1 MNTMKNSRGFTLVEI
16 LFALAIG
23 LVVIGAGYVAMIA
36 GQRSSVGIE
45 QKVVAQQD
53 VRSTLEIMS
62 MEIGMASFNPN
73 FVTGIWINPVGC
85 AIPSANQGYRGIQ
98 AATLNTITVEMD
110 IQESG
115 IVGDNPNEVIAYDY
129 DIPNRRIT
137 RSTNCGNVE
146 PILGRTVAA
155 PGSVRV
161 TNSDLNIPVF
171 RYFDGDGVEIVG
183 NPTVSAVDIPN
194 IRRIDITL
202 AIQTQDV
209 DPATQQPRTMVYS
222 NSVIARNHAI
232 AQ

>member
-1 MNTMKNSRGFTLVEI
+1 MNTMKNSKGFTLIEI
-16 LFALAIG
+16 LFAVAIG
-23 LVVIGAGYVAMIA
+23 LVVIGAGYVAMIS

-62 MEIGMASFNPN
+62 MEIAMASFNPN
-73 FVTGIWINPVGC
+73 FVTGIWMNPVGC

-98 AATLNTITVEMD
+98 VATFDTITVEMD

-115 IVGDNPNEVIAYDY
+115 IVGDNPNEVIAYTY

-137 RSTNCGNVE
+137 RSTNCGNAE

-161 TNSDLNIPVF
+161 VNFDLNIPVF
-171 RYFDGDGVEIVG
+171 RYFNGVGTEIPG
-183 NPTVSAVDIPN
+183 NPAVSAAEIPN

-209 DPATQQPRTMVYS
+209 DTGTLQPRTMLYS
-222 NSVIARNHAI
+222 NSVITRNHAI

>member
-16 LFALAIG
+16 LFAVAIG
-23 LVVIGAGYVAMIA
+23 VIVIGAGYVAMIS

-98 AATLNTITVEMD
+98 EATLNTITVEMD

-115 IVGDNPNEVIAYDY
+115 IVGDNTNEVIAYAY

-137 RSTNCGNVE
+137 RSTNCGNAE

-161 TNSDLNIPVF
+161 MNSDLNIPVF
-171 RYFDGDGVEIVG
+171 RYFNGVGTEIPG
-183 NPTVSAVDIPN
+183 NPTVSAAEIPN

-202 AIQTQDV
+202 AIETQDV
-209 DPATQQPRTMVYS
+209 DPNTRQPRTMVYS